1 MDVTKSIFEGLDWF
15 VLGLY
20 FAILVG
26 VAVWVAL
33 QRNKNTEDYFLAGRN
48 VGWFVIGAS
57 IFASNIGSE
66 HVVGLAGTG
75 FSSGTPL
82 AHYELHAWIVLLLGW
97 LFLPFYIRSGAFT
110 MPEFLEKRFDSRSR
124 WFLSVFS
131 LFAYVLTKV
140 SVTIYAGGIV
150 VSELLN
156 LDFWVGA
163 IGIVVFTGIYTI
175 IGGLKAVV
183 YTETLQTIVL
193 ILGSVIITFLGF
205 QEVGGWD
212 ELTKT
217 VTEVSPDHFNMWR
230 PWDDPDFPWAGLL
243 FGGTIVGIWYWCT
256 DQYIVQRTLAANNIT
271 IGRRGAIFGAYLKLL
286 PILIFLVPGII
297 AYALTIQNPEI
308 YSVIDPVTGVE
319 RADRAFPM
327 LVTTLLP
334 VGLKGLVAGG
344 LMAALMSSLASVFNS
359 CSTIFTI
366 DIYKQISPEKSEQFL
381 VNVGKIATVVIVVL
395 GIAWIP
401 IMEKIGGGVMYQYLQ
416 NVQAYIAPPVTT
428 VFLLGIIWKR
438 VNAQAAIVTLFS
450 GLFLLILRLGS
461 EIATNEGIIESGFLY
476 DFASVN
482 FSYMAIWMFIFSV
495 ALCIS
500 TSLLTSEPDYKKIQG
515 LSYGT
520 LTSSDRISSEKSYT
534 TIDVVLSIVLVL
546 IVIGILI
553 FFSPIFFDLKFNKLI
568 IFFFFYILPVLS
580 GSSIL

>member
-1 MDVTKSIFEGLDWF
+1 MNSSSIFQTLDWI
-15 VLGLY
+15 VLGIY
-20 FAILVG
+20 FLILIV

-97 LFLPFYIRSGAFT
+97 LFLPFYMRSGAFT

-156 LDFWVGA
+156 LDFWIGA

-183 YTETLQTIVL
+183 YTETLQTVVL
-193 ILGSVIITFLGF
+193 ILGSVIITYLGF
-205 QEVGGWD
+205 QEVGGWN

-230 PWDDPDFPWAGLL
+230 PMNDPDFPWTGLL
-243 FGGTIVGIWYWCT
+243 IGGTIVGIWYWCT
-256 DQYIVQRTLAANNIT
+256 DQYIVQRTLAANNIM

-286 PILIFLVPGII
+286 PILIFLIPGII
-297 AYALTIQNPEI
+297 AYALTLQNPEI
-308 YSVIDPVTGVE
+308 FNVIDSNGIE

-334 VGLKGLVAGG
+334 VGIKGLVAGG

-366 DIYKQISPEKSEQFL
+366 DIYKKIKPEKSEKYL
-381 VNVGKIATVVIVVL
+381 VNIGKIATLVIVVL

-416 NVQAYIAPPVTT
+416 NVQAYIGPPVTA
-428 VFLLGIIWKR
+428 VFLLGILWKR
-438 VNAQAAIVTLFS
+438 INAQASIVTLS
-450 GLFLLILRLGS
+450 AGLVLLIVRLSS
-461 EIATNEGIIESGFLY
+461 EIYFQSEISSGIVVDSVFFEFATI
-476 DFASVN
+476 N
-482 FSYMAIWMFIFSV
+482 FSHMAIFIFVFS
-495 ALCIS
+495 ALLCVTVSI
-500 TSLLTSEPDYKKIQG
+500 LTDEPDYSRIKG
-515 LSYGT
+515 LSFGT
-520 LTSSDRISSEKSYT
+520 TTREMISNEKSYT
-534 TIDVVLSIVLVL
+534 NYDIIFSVLLVL
-546 IVIGILI
+546 LVIGILV
-553 FFSPIFFDLKFNKLI
+553 FFSPIFF
-568 IFFFFYILPVLS
+568 
-580 GSSIL
+580 

>member
-1 MDVTKSIFEGLDWF
+1 MEETKTFFESLDWL

-20 FAILVG
+20 FSILVG

-33 QRNKNTEDYFLAGRN
+33 QKNKNTEDYFLAGRN

-156 LDFWVGA
+156 IDFWVGA
-163 IGIVVFTGIYTI
+163 IGIVIFTGAYTI
-175 IGGLKAVV
+175 LGGLRAVV
-183 YTETLQTIVL
+183 YTETLQTVVL
-193 ILGSVIITFLGF
+193 IMGSVIITYLGF
-205 QEVGGWD
+205 QEVGGWTQ
-212 ELTKT
+212 LTET
-217 VTEVSPDHFNMWR
+217 VTQVSPEHFNMWR

-297 AYALTIQNPEI
+297 AFALTIQNPE
-308 YSVIDPVTGVE
+308 VFNVMDVNGVQK
-319 RADRAFPM
+319 ADRAFPM

-366 DIYKQISPEKSEQFL
+366 DIYKKISPNKSEKFL
-381 VNVGKIATVVIVVL
+381 VNVGKVATVVIVGL
-395 GIAWIP
+395 GILWIP

-438 VNAQAAIVTLFS
+438 VNAQASIVTLFA

-461 EIATNEGIIESGFLY
+461 EIYYQPEIASGTEVEGFLFL
-476 DFASVN
+476 FATIN
-482 FSYMAIWMFIFSV
+482 FSYMAIWMFAFSV
-495 ALCIS
+495 ALCI
-500 TSLLTSEPDYKKIQG
+500 TVTLMTAEPDYERIKG
-515 LSYGT
+515 LSFGT
-520 LTSSDRISSEKSYT
+520 IPAYLKTNKQKDYSN
-534 TIDVVLSIVLVL
+534 IDIVLSFVLVL
-546 IVIGILI
+546 IVIGICI
-553 FFSPIFFDLKFNKLI
+553 FFSPIVF
-568 IFFFFYILPVLS
+568 
-580 GSSIL
+580 

>member
-1 MDVTKSIFEGLDWF
+1 MNSSSIFQTLDWV
-15 VLGLY
+15 VLGIY
-20 FAILVG
+20 FLILIV

-33 QRNKNTEDYFLAGRN
+33 QRNKNTEDYFLVGRN

-97 LFLPFYIRSGAFT
+97 LFLPFYMRSGAFT

-156 LDFWVGA
+156 LDFWIGA

-183 YTETLQTIVL
+183 YTETLQTVVL
-193 ILGSVIITFLGF
+193 ILGSVIITYLGF
-205 QEVGGWD
+205 QEVGGWN

-230 PWDDPDFPWAGLL
+230 PMNDPDFPWTGLL
-243 FGGTIVGIWYWCT
+243 IGGTIVGIWYWCT
-256 DQYIVQRTLAANNIT
+256 DQYIVQRTLAANNIM

-286 PILIFLVPGII
+286 PILIFLIPGII
-297 AYALTIQNPEI
+297 AYALTLQNPEMFN
-308 YSVIDPVTGVE
+308 VIDSNGIE

-334 VGLKGLVAGG
+334 VGIKGLVAGG

-366 DIYKQISPEKSEQFL
+366 DIYKKIKPEKSEKYL
-381 VNVGKIATVVIVVL
+381 VNIGKIATLVIVVL

-416 NVQAYIAPPVTT
+416 NVQAYIGPPVTA
-428 VFLLGIIWKR
+428 VFLLGILWKR
-438 VNAQAAIVTLFS
+438 INAQASIVTLS
-450 GLFLLILRLGS
+450 AGLVLLIVRLSS
-461 EIATNEGIIESGFLY
+461 EIYFQSEISSGIVVDSVFFEFATI
-476 DFASVN
+476 N
-482 FSYMAIWMFIFSV
+482 FSHMAIFIFVFS
-495 ALCIS
+495 ALLCVTVSI
-500 TSLLTSEPDYKKIQG
+500 LTDEPDYSRIKG
-515 LSYGT
+515 LSFGT
-520 LTSSDRISSEKSYT
+520 TREMISKEKSYT
-534 TIDVVLSIVLVL
+534 NYDIIFSVLLVL
-546 IVIGILI
+546 LVIGILV
-553 FFSPIFFDLKFNKLI
+553 FFSPIFF
-568 IFFFFYILPVLS
+568 
-580 GSSIL
+580 

>member
-193 ILGSVIITFLGF
+193 ILGSVITTLLGF

-271 IGRRGAIFGAYLKLL
+271 IGRRGGIFGAYLKLL

-546 IVIGILI
+546 IVIGILL
-553 FFSPIFFDLKFNKLI
+553 FFSPIFF
-568 IFFFFYILPVLS
+568 
-580 GSSIL
+580 

>member
-520 LTSSDRISSEKSYT
+520 LTSSDRISSEKSYS

-546 IVIGILI
+546 IVIGILL
-553 FFSPIFFDLKFNKLI
+553 FFSPIFF
-568 IFFFFYILPVLS
+568 
-580 GSSIL
+580 

>member
-1 MDVTKSIFEGLDWF
+1 MNSSSIFQTLDWI
-15 VLGLY
+15 VLGIY
-20 FAILVG
+20 FLILIV

-97 LFLPFYIRSGAFT
+97 LFLPFYMRSGAFT

-156 LDFWVGA
+156 LDFWIGA

-183 YTETLQTIVL
+183 YTETLQTVVL
-193 ILGSVIITFLGF
+193 ILGSVIITYLGF
-205 QEVGGWD
+205 QEVGGWN

-230 PWDDPDFPWAGLL
+230 PMNDPDFPWTGLL
-243 FGGTIVGIWYWCT
+243 IGGTIVGIWYWCT
-256 DQYIVQRTLAANNIT
+256 DQYIVQRTLAANNIM

-286 PILIFLVPGII
+286 PILIFLIPGII
-297 AYALTIQNPEI
+297 AYALTLQNPEMFN
-308 YSVIDPVTGVE
+308 VIDSNGIE

-334 VGLKGLVAGG
+334 VGIKGLVAGG

-366 DIYKQISPEKSEQFL
+366 DIYKKIKPEKSEKYL
-381 VNVGKIATVVIVVL
+381 VNIGKIATLVIVVL

-416 NVQAYIAPPVTT
+416 NVQAYIGPPVTA
-428 VFLLGIIWKR
+428 VFLLGILWKR
-438 VNAQAAIVTLFS
+438 INAQASIVTLS
-450 GLFLLILRLGS
+450 AGLVLLIVRLSS
-461 EIATNEGIIESGFLY
+461 EIYFQSEISSGIVVDSVFFEFATI
-476 DFASVN
+476 N
-482 FSYMAIWMFIFSV
+482 FSHMAIFIFVFS
-495 ALCIS
+495 ALLCVTVSI
-500 TSLLTSEPDYKKIQG
+500 LTDEPDYSRIKG
-515 LSYGT
+515 LSFGT
-520 LTSSDRISSEKSYT
+520 TTREMISKEKSYT
-534 TIDVVLSIVLVL
+534 NFDIVFSVLLVL
-546 IVIGILI
+546 LVIGILI
-553 FFSPIFFDLKFNKLI
+553 FFSPLFF
-568 IFFFFYILPVLS
+568 
-580 GSSIL
+580 

>member
-183 YTETLQTIVL
+183 YTETLQTIVSRSRDPNDKL
-193 ILGSVIITFLGF
+193 VVSVTQIHAGSTDNVTPQNAYINGTVRTFDKKVQELVIKRMEEIVSGHAQSFGLECKLRYEKGYPPTINSP
-205 QEVGGWD
+205 ENV
-212 ELTKT
+212 KT
-217 VTEVSPDHFNMWR
+217 
-230 PWDDPDFPWAGLL
+230 AA
-243 FGGTIVGIWYWCT
+243 
-256 DQYIVQRTLAANNIT
+256 LAAEDISGVNMVDDNA
-271 IGRRGAIFGAYLKLL
+271 GQEMGAEDFSYLLEKRPGAYL
-286 PILIFLVPGII
+286 FLGIGE
-297 AYALTIQNPEI
+297 AA
-308 YSVIDPVTGVE
+308 
-319 RADRAFPM
+319 
-327 LVTTLLP
+327 
-334 VGLKGLVAGG
+334 GLHNTNYDFNDD
-344 LMAALMSSLASVFNS
+344 ASVYGASF
-359 CSTIFTI
+359 FAR
-366 DIYKQISPEKSEQFL
+366 L
-381 VNVGKIATVVIVVL
+381 VEMSQPL
-395 GIAWIP
+395 G
-401 IMEKIGGGVMYQYLQ
+401 
-416 NVQAYIAPPVTT
+416 
-428 VFLLGIIWKR
+428 R
-438 VNAQAAIVTLFS
+438 
-450 GLFLLILRLGS
+450 
-461 EIATNEGIIESGFLY
+461 
-476 DFASVN
+476 
-482 FSYMAIWMFIFSV
+482 
-495 ALCIS
+495 
-500 TSLLTSEPDYKKIQG
+500 
-515 LSYGT
+515 
-520 LTSSDRISSEKSYT
+520 
-534 TIDVVLSIVLVL
+534 
-546 IVIGILI
+546 
-553 FFSPIFFDLKFNKLI
+553 
-568 IFFFFYILPVLS
+568 
-580 GSSIL
+580 